1 MIGLLDRR
9 EGFSEAAQVLLGS
22 FRKFCQNI
30 KQCIDE
36 NPLATP
42 KLLDSAASLVVKL
55 LNRYDQ
61 VHLLDIENL
70 ALKKPLHRKLQT
82 LKPLAS

>member
-22 FRKFCQNI
+22 FRKFCQNL
-30 KQCIDE
+30 QRCMDE

-55 LNRYDQ
+55 LIRYDQ
-61 VHLLDIENL
+61 IHLLDIDNL
-70 ALKKPLHRKLQT
+70 ALKTSPHRRLQS
-82 LKPLAS
+82 LRPHAS